1 MQRTDGLAGLVVLVP
16 LRNRG
21 GDRRG
26 AVLVAAAGD
35 RASGK
40 RAWSCKRV
48 RASGD
53 GSKNERKLGEHGDG
67 EQRAASNERALKLQG
82 PNCGILCWMAD
93 VAEHVLRAL
102 RASNKWQRRCTFA

>member
-40 RAWSCKRV
+40 RARSCKGV
-48 RASGD
+48 CASGD
-53 GSKNERKLGEHGDG
+53 SSKNERRLGEHGDD
-67 EQRAASNERALKLQG
+67 EERAVSNERPLRPHG
-82 PNCGILCWMAD
+82 PNYSFLCWMAD
-93 VAEHVLRAL
+93 VAEHVLQAL